1 MGFTLDTNQYVANAI
16 QLRHFAS
23 LCLVDVDPGWADG
36 LILLGSPDA
45 GEGLL

>member
-1 MGFTLDTNQYVANAI
+1 ME
-16 QLRHFAS
+16 LRHFIRHNVS
-23 LCLVDVDPGWADG
+23 LCLVIADPRWTDG